1 MEMWKQK
8 IAISKLL
15 KLQLLYCFMGV
26 GYNVVSYLTVMFG
39 GQQLSA
45 TSPITG
51 VFFMAFYGL
60 CLIPG
65 YTGYL
70 KTYRLLMF
78 FFLVASGYG
87 GIVKHFIIYT
97 QDPTIYASFLAWIS
111 AIGINVFGFL
121 LNLLAVAGKFES
133 GETQATS

>member
-1 MEMWKQK
+1 M
-8 IAISKLL
+8 
-15 KLQLLYCFMGV
+15 
-26 GYNVVSYLTVMFG
+26 
-39 GQQLSA
+39 
-45 TSPITG
+45 
-51 VFFMAFYGL
+51 
-60 CLIPG
+60 IPG

>member
-51 VFFMAFYGL
+51 VFLWLFTDFA
-60 CLIPG
+60 
-65 YTGYL
+65 
-70 KTYRLLMF
+70 
-78 FFLVASGYG
+78 
-87 GIVKHFIIYT
+87 
-97 QDPTIYASFLAWIS
+97 
-111 AIGINVFGFL
+111 
-121 LNLLAVAGKFES
+121 
-133 GETQATS
+133 